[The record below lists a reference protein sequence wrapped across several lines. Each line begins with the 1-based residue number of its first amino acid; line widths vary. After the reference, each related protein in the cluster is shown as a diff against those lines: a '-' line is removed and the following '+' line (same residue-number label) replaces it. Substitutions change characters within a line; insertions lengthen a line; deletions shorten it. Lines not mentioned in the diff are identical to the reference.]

1 MGGEHIY
8 CQEKCP
14 VEKIAHICGN
24 YTAESYIAE
33 TYTAEK
39 IYCRKLYCRKNILL
53 KIIQLK
59 VILLKNHTAEKI
71 VLLKIILLDKIIRL
85 KIILLKIIYCRKNLY
100 CSKLYLWKR
109 LYCWRTKNY
118 LLKEIILFDIYALT
132 KAPQWLISFQSFTNF
147 SSSKTN
153 FELPSSCFIRISC
166 TSSNIH
172 HVNIPTTLRD
182 FCLSE
187 SWNTLFN
194 LMMFAD

>member
-1 MGGEHIY
+1 MPGGENRPHLW
-8 CQEKCP
+8 
-14 VEKIAHICGN
+14 
-24 YTAESYIAE
+24 
-33 TYTAEK
+33 
-39 IYCRKLYCRKNILL
+39 KLYCWKLYCWKLYCLKNILL
-53 KIIQLK
+53 KIILK
-59 VILLKNHTAEKI
+59 KIYCWKWYCWKLYCWKNCIAENYTARQNYTAENYI
-71 VLLKIILLDKIIRL
+71 AENYILPK
-85 KIILLKIIYCRKNLY
+85 KLY

-118 LLKEIILFDIYALT
+118 LLKEIILFNIYALT

-172 HVNIPTTLRD
+172 HVNLPTTLRD

-187 SWNTLFN
+187 SWNALFN
-194 LMMFAD
+194 LMMVAD